1 MSKIDISTQLSKF
14 SDIKKHGERVF
25 YCKIAIFV
33 LIYHKHLNA
42 RVRANQGDFMK
53 VILLKDMK
61 GMGKKGEII
70 EVNDG
75 YARNFLIKKGI
86 AQEGTQQN
94 IYVAEQRKKAFDA
107 KVAAER
113 AAAQE
118 IANKL
123 KNITV
128 KVTAKGGE
136 NNGKMFG
143 SVTSEM
149 ISGALASL
157 GFDVDKK
164 KIETKESIRDFG
176 TFDVTLRLY
185 PEVTQVIK
193 IEVVRA

>member
-1 MSKIDISTQLSKF
+1 
-14 SDIKKHGERVF
+14 
-25 YCKIAIFV
+25 
-33 LIYHKHLNA
+33 
-42 RVRANQGDFMK
+42 MK

-61 GMGKKGEII
+61 GMGKKGDVV

-94 IYVAEQRKKAFDA
+94 VYVAQQRKKALDA
-107 KVAAER
+107 KIAQER
-113 AAAQE
+113 ACAKE
-118 IANKL
+118 IADKL
-123 KNITV
+123 KNVTV
-128 KVTAKGGE
+128 KVCAKGGE

-149 ISGALASL
+149 ISAALGEL

-176 TFDVTLRLY
+176 TFEVTLRLY
-185 PEVTQVIK
+185 PEVTQVVK

>member
-1 MSKIDISTQLSKF
+1 
-14 SDIKKHGERVF
+14 
-25 YCKIAIFV
+25 
-33 LIYHKHLNA
+33 
-42 RVRANQGDFMK
+42 MK

-75 YARNFLIKKGI
+75 YARNFLI
-86 AQEGTQQN
+86 N
-94 IYVAEQRKKAFDA
+94 V
-107 KVAAER
+107 
-113 AAAQE
+113 
-118 IANKL
+118 
-123 KNITV
+123 TV
-128 KVTAKGGE
+128 KVAAKGGE